1 MIVDDITWLNER
13 HIESQLKYS
22 NLREVTL
29 KYPKYLRRQRQ
40 ELQDFNK
47 QLCRKFLRKCFAVQ
61 VIMDCRATLSIN
73 FKNRLGFKIQDPIMT

>member
-1 MIVDDITWLNER
+1 MVLINSHTCQKKDGVEVMIVDDITWLNER

-47 QLCRKFLRKCFAVQ
+47 QLCRKFLRKCLQ
-61 VIMDCRATLSIN
+61 
-73 FKNRLGFKIQDPIMT
+73 FK